1 MTIPRFFRIFKQR
14 LSALFRKEKLDS
26 ELDQELMF
34 HLEQLEKENLD
45 AGMSAADARRE
56 ARKALGNIAA
66 FQEECRDERHV
77 TWFHDFLQDM
87 RYGGRLMRKH
97 PAFTAIA
104 AISLALGIGGNAAI
118 INVAAAVLFQK
129 IPLPD
134 AEQLV
139 MIQPLWLVNPQLGT
153 PASVPEYIAWKDG
166 NHSFESMGAS
176 IANQQDLTGEG
187 SRFPPR
193 HLNGQAVTPSVF
205 TTLRVKPQLG
215 TPFTEEDAPVNGPP
229 AHVVVLSDSLW
240 EDTFDKDP
248 QIIGK
253 QIRMNGELLKVVAVM
268 PRGFWYPVETS
279 EYWVPL
285 TPTRF
290 QREASAR
297 LFQVIARLKPGVPL
311 PQAISDVEAISS
323 QLAKERPDRY
333 KEWSARIFPLR
344 EHRYGWVRQPLVTL
358 EGALIF
364 VLLIAC
370 ANVSTLLLSR
380 VPARQPEITMRLLMG
395 AGRGRILRQFL
406 TESLMLSLVGAVLAI
421 PIAWWGVNSLIQLQP
436 PLGRIPIS
444 VLGPNSGTIVL
455 IGLLSILSSLLF
467 GALPALVAF
476 SSGADVRQATVHRRK
491 GRLAGILV
499 TVQVAL
505 ALVLLVSS
513 GLLINSFVR
522 MILDDRG
529 FHPEGIQA
537 FEYRIPI
544 TEYVHSFGSYH
555 GLPSMEFNPPTAQI
569 QRMYEKL
576 KALPGA
582 TIVAGS
588 SAPPINVAVVP
599 TANLLIEGRPGPS
612 TASERSAAVVI
623 YYLVTDNFFRTMQA
637 PIQRGRDFSEND
649 KPETPWVAV
658 VNETLAQRFWPGED
672 PIGKHFTVDAAAGEE
687 PREVVGVVKDMALQ
701 YVRSG
706 PPRPVVYSLYSQQ
719 PSHYD
724 GFNGAN
730 FGFMTFLIRT
740 PQNPASLES
749 AARRAAATVDSNRP
763 LSNFR
768 TMTEF
773 IGGDV
778 KRMRYNTTAL
788 AVFALMATLLAS
800 IGVYGVV
807 SSSVSQRTR
816 EIGIRLAMG
825 ARARD
830 IIKLVSTRTLIL
842 VASGLLA
849 GAIASLVLT
858 RVLRNQLWG
867 IGVTDLATYVAV
879 IAFLSAVSVA
889 ACLIP
894 ARRATRVNP
903 TEALRMD

>member
-1 MTIPRFFRIFKQR
+1 M
-14 LSALFRKEKLDS
+14 FRKEQLDS
-26 ELDQELMF
+26 ELDQEMMF
-34 HLEQLEKENLD
+34 HLEQLEKENLE
-45 AGMSAADARRE
+45 AGMDATEARRQ
-56 ARKALGNIAA
+56 ARKALGNIAV
-66 FQEECRDERHV
+66 FQEECRDERRV
-77 TWFHDFLQDM
+77 SWFHDFLQDV
-87 RYGGRLMRKH
+87 RYGGRLMRRH
-97 PAFTAIA
+97 SAFTAIA

-118 INVAAAVLFQK
+118 IKVGAAVLLGN
-129 IPLPD
+129 ISLPD

-139 MIQPLWLVNPQLGT
+139 VVQPRSLVNPGLGA
-153 PASVPEYIAWKDG
+153 PASVPDYVAWKEQ

-187 SRFPPR
+187 GRFPPR
-193 HLNGQAVTPSVF
+193 HLSGQAVTPSLF
-205 TTLRVKPQLG
+205 TTLRVKPHLG
-215 TPFTEEDAPVNGPP
+215 TLFTEDDAPVGNP
-229 AHVVVLSDSLW
+229 AHVVILSYSLW
-240 EDTFDKDP
+240 QDTFEGDP
-248 QIIGK
+248 EIVGK
-253 QIRMNGELLKVVAVM
+253 QIRMNGGMMKVVAVM
-268 PRGFWYPVETS
+268 PRGFWYPVESS

-285 TPTRF
+285 APTRF

-297 LFQVIARLKPGVPL
+297 LFQVIARLKPGITMA
-311 PQAISDVEAISS
+311 QATADVKAISS

-333 KEWSARIFPLR
+333 KDWSAQTISLR
-344 EHRYGWVRQPLVTL
+344 EHRFGWVRQPLLTL
-358 EGALIF
+358 AGALMF
-364 VLLIAC
+364 VLLVAC

-406 TESLMLSLVGAVLAI
+406 TESLLLSMIAGVLSV
-421 PIAWWGVNSLIQLQP
+421 PVAWWGVHSLIRLQP
-436 PLGRIPIS
+436 PAGRMPIS
-444 VLGPNSGTIVL
+444 VSGPDAGMIVL
-455 IGLLSILSSLLF
+455 IALLSILSSLLF
-467 GALPALVAF
+467 GVLPALVAF
-476 SSGADVRQATVHRRK
+476 SSGTDVRQATVHRRR

-499 TVQVAL
+499 SVQVGL
-505 ALVLLVSS
+505 ALVLLISS
-513 GLLINSFVR
+513 GLLVNSFVR

-529 FHPEGIQA
+529 FDPEGIQT

-544 TEYVHSFGSYH
+544 SDYVHSFGSYH
-555 GLPSMEFNPPTAQI
+555 GLPSMEFNPPTEQI
-569 QRMYEKL
+569 RRMYEAL
-576 KALPGA
+576 KGLPA
-582 TIVAGS
+582 ARFVAGS
-588 SAPPINVAVVP
+588 SAPPVNVAVLP
-599 TANLLIEGRPGPS
+599 TATLQIEGRPIPA
-612 TASERSAAVVI
+612 TATERSDALVI

-637 PIQRGRDFSEND
+637 PIQKGRDFSED
-649 KPETPWVAV
+649 DRPGTRWVSV

-672 PIGKHFTVDAAAGEE
+672 PIGKHFTVDAASGEE
-687 PREVVGVVKDMALQ
+687 SREVIGVVKDLALQ

-706 PPRPVVYSLYSQQ
+706 PPRPVAYALYDQQ
-719 PSHYD
+719 PAHYD

-730 FGFMTFLIRT
+730 FGFMTFLVRT
-740 PQNPASLES
+740 PQNPAGLEL
-749 AARRAAATVDSNRP
+749 AARRAAATVDSDRP

-773 IGGDV
+773 IGGDIA
-778 KRMRYNTTAL
+778 RMRYNTTAL

-830 IIKLVSTRTLIL
+830 IVKLVSTRTLTL
-842 VASGLLA
+842 VAAGLLS
-849 GAIASLVLT
+849 GAVASLALT

-867 IGVTDLATYVAV
+867 IGATDMATYFAV
-879 IAFLSAVSVA
+879 IVLLSAVSLA